1 MNDCLV
7 TYIESSVFDSIINES
22 VKQRFQNISTTKK
35 KKKDEFKHKQIPVGN
50 ITILQQGRQKQKG
63 DFIRM
68 KYKNLSIMKKN
79 IT

>member
-7 TYIESSVFDSIINES
+7 TYIESDVFDSIINES

-35 KKKDEFKHKQIPVGN
+35 KKTNLNTNKFLLV
-50 ITILQQGRQKQKG
+50 TLQYYNRGDKQKG